1 MVTLLALCSSLVWG
15 TSDFAGGS
23 FTKRIA
29 AVRVVGVAQIGG
41 LIIMTVVLLARL
53 VAGEVPADGLWP
65 LYGALAGITG
75 AVGLVCFYAALSLG
89 TMGVVSPIAAM
100 GAIVPVTI
108 GISRGERFSVAVG
121 IGLALMLIGVVL
133 ASGPELSGDAGRLPM
148 LLAACAACCFGLS
161 LFFMNEGAAIDIVP
175 ALWAMRVA
183 SVATL
188 LTAWWLWPGG
198 PPGGSLRRRDVL
210 PLMLVGSGDLAANV
224 LFSVAAT
231 GGLVS
236 VVSVLGSLYPVV
248 TLLWAR
254 ALLGERLR
262 PIQLAGVATTVA
274 GLAFVVQ

>member
-29 AVRVVGVAQIGG
+29 AVRVVAVAQLGG
-41 LIIMTVVLLARL
+41 LLIMTIALLTRL
-53 VAGEVPADGLWP
+53 GAGNPPVSGPWALN
-65 LYGALAGITG
+65 GALAGISG
-75 AVGLVCFYAALSLG
+75 AIGLVCFYAALSLG

-100 GAIVPVTI
+100 GAVVPVTI

-133 ASGPELSGDAGRLPM
+133 ASGPELSGGAGRLPM
-148 LLAACAACCFGLS
+148 LLASCAAVCFGLS
-161 LFFMNEGAAIDIVP
+161 LFFMNDGAAVDVVP

-183 SVATL
+183 SVVTL
-188 LTAWWLWPGG
+188 CTAWRLWPGG
-198 PPGGSLRRRDVL
+198 PPGGSVQRRDVL

-254 ALLGERLR
+254 VLLGERLR
-262 PIQLAGVATTVA
+262 PIQLAGVAITVA
-274 GLAFVVQ
+274 GLGFVVQ